1 LNIGSIIFFS
11 NSFAKPNSKAKVNI
25 LRKWLHGQ
33 SRKQIAKEEDIG
45 TVSSIIKEYKNND
58 TEFDLLRQ
66 VAVNLKS
73 QGYSRIFCIFS

>member
-1 LNIGSIIFFS
+1 MGSHIP
-11 NSFAKPNSKAKVNI
+11 KPIKVDV

-45 TVSSIIKEYKNND
+45 TGTVSSIIKEYKKND